1 MLIYKA
7 YMYTWFLTYKTFKW
21 REGKVTVPEWL
32 CRSLS
37 RLLCFVV
44 SINLQT
50 MTLSVQRVM
59 KSSMMAAEWSVNV
72 WRRFGIESIRNRS
85 VPAGKTNCKSL
96 FTPSDYVTVTVTFD
110 GQNGYATHFACHSA
124 YQRSNVPPV
133 NFTVTVTE
141 SLSVNE
147 P

>member
-1 MLIYKA
+1 M
-7 YMYTWFLTYKTFKW
+7 T
-21 REGKVTVPEWL
+21 EGKVTVPEWL

-50 MTLSVQRVM
+50 MTLNVHRVM
-59 KSSMMAAEWSVNV
+59 KSSMIAAECSINV

-85 VPAGKTNCKSL
+85 VPTGKTNCKSQ
-96 FTPSDYVTVTVTFD
+96 FTLSDYVTVAFD
-110 GQNGYATHFACHSA
+110 GQNGYATHSVHHSA
-124 YQRSNVPPV
+124 CQRSKVPPV
-133 NFTVTVTE
+133 NVKVTVTE